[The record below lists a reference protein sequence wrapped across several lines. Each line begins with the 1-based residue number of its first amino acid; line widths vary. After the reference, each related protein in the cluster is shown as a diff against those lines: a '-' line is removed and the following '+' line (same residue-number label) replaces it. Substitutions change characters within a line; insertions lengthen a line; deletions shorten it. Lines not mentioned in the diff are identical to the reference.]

1 MPDQETGEQR
11 VFNGRYVLVRH
22 IARGGMAEVYLA
34 HDQLLDRP
42 VALKVLFPELSVD
55 RAFVERFRRE
65 ARAAANLSH
74 PNIVSIYDWGQDDRT
89 YFIVME
95 YIEGRT
101 LSQLIYRGPLDSS
114 QAASI
119 GAEVAAALAF
129 AHRNGV
135 IHRDVKPGNVLID
148 KNGQVKVADFG
159 IARAIGTAE
168 ALTQTGT
175 VMGTATYFSPEQ
187 ARGESA
193 DARSDVYSLGIVLYE
208 MVVGQ
213 PPFSGENPVAVAYK
227 HVREDPVRP
236 TQVNRAVP
244 PGFEAIVM
252 TALAKDP
259 DLRYQTAD
267 DLRSDLVRFAH
278 GQTVLGGQAPTR
290 MMTAAGAG
298 ARAGAAGAT
307 TVLPATG
314 RSTAGTEMVG
324 QAPPRRT
331 GTYVAILIG
340 LLAVLGVL
348 VFLLGRQLGWFS
360 TSSSAKVA
368 IPTDVINKKAT
379 DVRTELQ
386 GLGFTDVQ
394 QQDQPAPDLNSV
406 GNVLD
411 TNPKPG
417 TKVSKRSQITL
428 LVGTAAQVNVPNV
441 VGKEVNAASSL
452 LQSSQYKFTVA
463 TNNVASDTVAAN
475 QVISQD
481 PAAGAR
487 ASQGSTV
494 TLTVSSGKE
503 SVTIPDESGKDPVAA
518 AGDLGGLGFKVAQ
531 QTEPSATVPAG
542 KVTRTDP
549 PGNTSAPKGSTVT
562 IFVSSGPNQST
573 VPLVVGLSQA
583 QAQSQ
588 LRAAGFQ
595 VNVAT
600 TPVID
605 PTQDGIV
612 QSQSPSGNTQATPGS
627 TVTIVVG
634 RLVGK
639 ATTTTSTSPGA
650 STTATT

>member
-1 MPDQETGEQR
+1 MPDEETQGQR

-65 ARAAANLSH
+65 AQAAANLSH

-101 LSQLIYRGPLDSS
+101 LSQLIHRGPLDAG

-148 KNGQVKVADFG
+148 NHGQVKVADFG
-159 IARAIGTAE
+159 IARAIGTTE

-227 HVREDPVRP
+227 HVREEPVRP
-236 TQVNRAVP
+236 TQLNRAVP

-267 DLRSDLVRFAH
+267 DLRSDLVRFSQGTTLVGA
-278 GQTVLGGQAPTR
+278 QAPTR
-290 MMTAAGAG
+290 MMTAAGTAAG
-298 ARAGAAGAT
+298 TAGAT
-307 TVLPATG
+307 SVLPAAG
-314 RSTAGTEMVG
+314 RRTAATELVG
-324 QAPPRRT
+324 PPPPRRT
-331 GTYVAILIG
+331 GTWVAILIALLALLAG
-340 LLAVLGVL
+340 LL
-348 VFLLGRQLGWFS
+348 FLLGRQLGLFS

-368 IPTDVINKKAT
+368 IPADVLGKKAT
-379 DVRTELQ
+379 DARTELQ
-386 GLGFTDVQ
+386 GLGFTNIQ

-411 TNPKPG
+411 TSPKPG
-417 TKVSKRSQITL
+417 TKVAKSSQITL
-428 LVGTAAQVNVPNV
+428 MVGTAAQVNVPNV
-441 VGKEVNAASSL
+441 VGKDVNAATSL
-452 LQSSQYKFTVA
+452 LQSSQYKFTIA
-463 TNNVASDTVAAN
+463 TNNVASDTVPLN

-481 PAAGAR
+481 PAAGAQ
-487 ASQGSTV
+487 AAQGSTV
-494 TLTVSSGKE
+494 TLTVSTGKQ
-503 SVTIPDESGKDPVAA
+503 SVPIPDESGKDPVDA
-518 AGDLGGLGFKVAQ
+518 AGDLGGLGFHVAQ
-531 QTEPSATVPAG
+531 QTEPSPTVPKG

-549 PGNTSAPKGSTVT
+549 PANTNAAKGSTVT
-562 IFVSSGPNQST
+562 IFVSSGPNQAT

-588 LRAAGFQ
+588 LTAAGFQ
-595 VNVAT
+595 VNVT
-600 TPVID
+600 NTPVID
-605 PTQDGIV
+605 PSQDGIV
-612 QSQSPSGNTQATPGS
+612 QSQTPSGNTQANPGS

-634 RLVGK
+634 RLVGR
-639 ATTTTSTSPGA
+639 TTTTAPGA
-650 STTATT
+650 TTTATT

>member
-1 MPDQETGEQR
+1 MPDEETEGQR

-65 ARAAANLSH
+65 AQAAANLSH

-101 LSQLIYRGPLDSS
+101 LSQLIHRGPLNAS

-148 KNGQVKVADFG
+148 NNGQVKVADFG

-227 HVREDPVRP
+227 HVREEPVAP
-236 TQVNRAVP
+236 TQLNRAVP
-244 PGFEAIVM
+244 PGFEGIVM
-252 TALAKDP
+252 TALDKNP

-267 DLRSDLVRFAH
+267 DLRSDLVRFSQGSTLVGA
-278 GQTVLGGQAPTR
+278 QAPTR
-290 MMTAAGAG
+290 MMTAAGTGAG
-298 ARAGAAGAT
+298 AGAGAT
-307 TVLPATG
+307 TVLPAAG
-314 RSTAGTEMVG
+314 RRTAATELVG
-324 QAPPRRT
+324 PGPPRRT
-331 GTYVAILIG
+331 NTWVAVLVG
-340 LLAVLGVL
+340 LLAVLAVL
-348 VFLLGRQLGWFS
+348 LFLLGRQLGLFS
-360 TSSSAKVA
+360 TSSGTKIA
-368 IPTDVINKKAT
+368 IPADVVGKKAT
-379 DVRTELQ
+379 DARTELQ
-386 GLGFTDVQ
+386 GLGFTNIQ
-394 QQDQPAPDLNSV
+394 QQDEPAPDLTSV
-406 GNVLD
+406 GNVLA
-411 TNPKPG
+411 TNPKAG
-417 TKVSKRSQITL
+417 SKVAKSSQVTL
-428 LVGTAAQVNVPNV
+428 MVGTAAQVNVPNV
-441 VGKEVNAASSL
+441 VGKDVNAASSL

-463 TNNVASDTVAAN
+463 TNNVASDTVPLN

-481 PAAGAR
+481 PPAGAQ
-487 ASQGSTV
+487 AAQGSTV
-494 TLTVSSGKE
+494 TLTVSTGKQ
-503 SVTIPDESGKDPVAA
+503 SVPIPDESGKDPVDA
-518 AGDLGGLGFKVAQ
+518 AGDLGGLGFHVAQ
-531 QTEPSATVPAG
+531 QTEPSPTVPKG

-549 PGNTSAPKGSTVT
+549 PANTSAAKGSTVT
-562 IFVSSGPNQST
+562 IFVSSGPNQAT

-588 LRAAGFQ
+588 LTAAGFQ
-595 VNVAT
+595 VTATT

-605 PTQDGIV
+605 PSQDGIV

-634 RLVGK
+634 RLVGRTTTTAPG
-639 ATTTTSTSPGA
+639 ATTTIT
-650 STTATT
+650 